1 MTTTPLHHPPRLSQ
15 VVREQL
21 RVTALS
27 IRLPAIALAAIAAVV
42 TMLVIADFLRGRGGV
57 EFAPEL
63 SLIPAFAGALMP
75 IAVWLNEQRF
85 GAGFMWT
92 LPVDRTRHALAKVL
106 AGWIILIVAVTGFV
120 IWLLILALITKEN
133 ITGDEIIRL
142 LPASYD
148 PYVSAV
154 DPSTL
159 RTIRWSF
166 PPVLRLVPFFAATGA
181 YILASA
187 IALGFRHPFRWII
200 GTVAAVYL
208 TAAIGQGI
216 ADDQFWALSG
226 KLIRTLQ
233 EGRYG
238 LDTLLSARAESLRT
252 VVTFSNGQRIT
263 AWRGLPV
270 VTDWIIAVLLW
281 TGLGIGGL
289 SAALMR
295 HRENR

>member
-1 MTTTPLHHPPRLSQ
+1 MMNAELHPTPRLGE
-15 VVREQL
+15 VMREQL
-21 RVTALS
+21 RITALS
-27 IRLPAIALAAIAAVV
+27 LRLPAIVLGAIAGLV
-42 TMLVIADFLRGRGGV
+42 TMLAIADFLRGRGGV

-63 SLIPAFAGALMP
+63 SVIPALAAVLLP
-75 IAVWLNEQRF
+75 IAVWQNEKRF
-85 GAGFMWT
+85 GPGFLWT
-92 LPVDRTRHALAKVL
+92 LPVDRTHHALTKIL
-106 AGWIILIVAVTGFV
+106 AGWVVLMIAVTAFV
-120 IWLLILALITKEN
+120 LWLLILALITKGR
-133 ITGDEIIRL
+133 IGGDQMIRL

-148 PYVSAV
+148 SYVSAV

-166 PPVLRLVPFFAATGA
+166 SPVLWLAPFFAATGA

-200 GTVAAVYL
+200 GTIAAVYL

-252 VVTFSNGQRIT
+252 VVTLSNGERIT
-263 AWRGLPV
+263 AWRALPV
-270 VTDWIIAVLLW
+270 VSDWIVAVLLW
-281 TGLGIGGL
+281 TGLGLGGL

>member
-1 MTTTPLHHPPRLSQ
+1 MTNAELHPTPRLGQ
-15 VVREQL
+15 VMREQL
-21 RVTALS
+21 SVTALS
-27 IRLPAIALAAIAAVV
+27 LRLPAIVLAAIAGLV
-42 TMLVIADFLRGRGGV
+42 TMLAIADFLRGRGGV
-57 EFAPEL
+57 EFAPQL
-63 SLIPAFAGALMP
+63 SVIPALAAVLVP
-75 IAVWLNEQRF
+75 IAVWQSEKRF
-85 GAGFMWT
+85 GPGFLWA
-92 LPVDRTRHALAKVL
+92 LPVDRARHALAKIF
-106 AGWIILIVAVTGFV
+106 AGWVVLMIAVTAFV
-120 IWLLILALITKEN
+120 LWLLILTLITKGR
-133 ITGDEIIRL
+133 ISGDQMIQL

-148 PYVSAV
+148 PFVSAV

-159 RTIRWSF
+159 RAIRWSF
-166 PPVLRLVPFFAATGA
+166 PPVLWLVPFFAATSA

-200 GTVAAVYL
+200 GAIAAIYL
-208 TAAIGQGI
+208 TAAIGQGV

-238 LDTLLSARAESLRT
+238 LDTLLSARAESLKT
-252 VVTFSNGQRIT
+252 VVTLSNGQRIT

-270 VTDWIIAVLLW
+270 ISDWIVAVLLW

>member
-1 MTTTPLHHPPRLSQ
+1 MTSMELRQTPRPGQ
-15 VVREQL
+15 VMREQL
-21 RVTALS
+21 SVIALS
-27 IRLPAIALAAIAAVV
+27 LRVPAMVLAAIAGVV
-42 TMLVIADFLRGRGGV
+42 TMLAIADFLRGRGGV

-63 SLIPAFAGALMP
+63 SLIPALAGALLP
-75 IAVWLNEQRF
+75 IAVWQSEKRF
-85 GAGFMWT
+85 GPGFLWT
-92 LPVDRTRHALAKVL
+92 LPVDRMRHALTKIF
-106 AGWIILIVAVTGFV
+106 AGWVVLMIAVTAFV
-120 IWLLILALITKEN
+120 FWLLVLALITKGG
-133 ITGDEIIRL
+133 ISGDEMIRL
-142 LPASYD
+142 LPPSYD
-148 PYVSAV
+148 SYVSAV

-159 RTIRWSF
+159 RTIQWSF
-166 PPVLRLVPFFAATGA
+166 PPVLRLVPFFSATGA

-187 IALGFRHPFRWII
+187 ITLGFRHPFRWII
-200 GTVAAVYL
+200 GTIAAVYL

-216 ADDQFWALSG
+216 ADDQFWTLSG

-252 VVTFSNGQRIT
+252 VVTLSNGQRIT

-270 VTDWIIAVLLW
+270 VSDWIVAVLLW

>member
-1 MTTTPLHHPPRLSQ
+1 MTNAELHPTPRLGRIM
-15 VVREQL
+15 REQL
-21 RVTALS
+21 SVTALS
-27 IRLPAIALAAIAAVV
+27 VRLPAIALSAIAGLV
-42 TMLVIADFLRGRGGV
+42 TMLAIADFLRGRGGV
-57 EFAPEL
+57 DFAPEL
-63 SLIPAFAGALMP
+63 SVIPALAAVLLP
-75 IAVWLNEQRF
+75 IVVWQSENRF
-85 GAGFMWT
+85 GPGFVWT
-92 LPVDRTRHALAKVL
+92 LPVDRARHALAKIF
-106 AGWIILIVAVTGFV
+106 AGWVVLMIAVTAFV
-120 IWLLILALITKEN
+120 LWLLILALITKGK
-133 ITGDEIIRL
+133 IGGDQMIRL

-148 PYVSAV
+148 SFTSAV
-154 DPSTL
+154 DPATL

-166 PPVLRLVPFFAATGA
+166 PPVLWLVPFCAATGA

-200 GTVAAVYL
+200 GTIAAVYL

-216 ADDQFWALSG
+216 ADDQFWTLSG

-252 VVTFSNGQRIT
+252 VVTLSNGQRIT

-270 VTDWIIAVLLW
+270 VSDWIVAVLLW